1 MAEQEKK
8 LPDIIPEQLA
18 EILAE
23 AVTPVAPPSTR
34 ACALKSRVMASISTK
49 ISSAVMTIKAT
60 KGDWI
65 TMIPGVQKKILNK
78 DSSTGMQS
86 YLLRM
91 QAGATLPAH
100 EHTADE
106 ECLMLEGD
114 AMVGDIHLSTGDYH
128 FALKGSRHGSV
139 KTQNGCLAF
148 LRSYE
153 ATG

>member
-1 MAEQEKK
+1 MAKQEKI

-34 ACALKSRVMASISTK
+34 ASELKTRVMARISGK
-49 ISSAVMTIKAT
+49 KSFAVMTIKAT
-60 KGDWI
+60 EGDWI
-65 TMIPGVQKKILNK
+65 TLLRGVQKKILNK
-78 DSSTGMQS
+78 DSATGMQS

-91 QAGATLPAH
+91 EAGATLPAH

-114 AMVGDIHLSTGDYH
+114 AMVGDIHLSAGDYH
-128 FALKGSRHGSV
+128 FARKGSRHGSV
-139 KTQNGCLAF
+139 STQNGCLAF

-153 ATG
+153 AIG